1 MSFYPSSLEKV
12 IHEFSKYPGIGKK
25 SAEKLAFYVLKS
37 DEHHIE
43 DFCKSLLELKEKT
56 RFCEKCF
63 NITEEKICS
72 ICKDHQRNQKEL
84 CVVEQF
90 KDLISI
96 EKTLEYKG
104 LYHVLMGH
112 LSPLDGIG
120 PNQLKMPELFQRIE
134 NEDIEEVILATN
146 PNVEGD
152 ATALYIAE
160 KLKNTN
166 IKVTRIAR
174 GLPVGGDLE
183 FADTLTLSKSM
194 AKRELLNID

>member
-1 MSFYPSSLEKV
+1 MSFYPSALEKV

-37 DEHHIE
+37 DPHNVDE
-43 DFCKSLLELKEKT
+43 FCKALIELKQKT
-56 RFCEKCF
+56 RFCERCY
-63 NITEEKICS
+63 NITEDILCS
-72 ICKDHQRNQKEL
+72 ICTDHQRNQKEL

-90 KDLISI
+90 KDIISI
-96 EKTLEYKG
+96 EKTHEYKG
-104 LYHVLMGH
+104 LYHVTMGH

-120 PNQLKMPELFQRIE
+120 PNQLKIPQLFERIKT
-134 NEDIEEVILATN
+134 EDIDEVILATN

-160 KLKNTN
+160 KLKTQN
-166 IKVTRIAR
+166 IKVSRIAR
-174 GLPVGGDLE
+174 GLPIGGDLE
-183 FADTLTLSKSM
+183 FADPLTLSKSL

>member
-1 MSFYPSSLEKV
+1 MSYYPSSLEKV
-12 IHEFSKYPGIGKK
+12 IHEFSKYPGIGQK

-37 DEHHIE
+37 DSHYIE
-43 DFCKSLLELKEKT
+43 DFCRSLLELKEKT
-56 RFCEKCF
+56 RFCVRCF
-63 NITEEKICS
+63 NITEDTVCS
-72 ICKDHQRNQKEL
+72 ICRDPQRNQKEL

-120 PNQLKMPELFQRIE
+120 PNQLKIPELLKRIE
-134 NEDIEEVILATN
+134 EENIQEVILATN

-160 KLKNTN
+160 KLKLKN

-174 GLPVGGDLE
+174 GLPIGGDLE
-183 FADTLTLSKSM
+183 FADPLTLSKSLS
-194 AKRELLNID
+194 KREVLDIN